1 MKQFHDLTLGIAEAM
16 PVWPGDAPLQRTVSR
31 HASGVQVTRFSLG
44 AHAGTHLDAPRH
56 VLGDGYPGVE
66 SLALDILVGAAVV
79 VDLSGYTALTADTL
93 AAQLGATAPQRL
105 LLKLRAT
112 PLTATNFM
120 AFHSPDES
128 AAHWLVQ
135 QGVRLLGLDVPSA
148 DAPEAEELAVHRI
161 LLTAGI
167 IIVENLLLG
176 DVASGEWQLA
186 CLPLKL
192 MGADGAPARAVLWR

>member
-1 MKQFHDLTLGIAEAM
+1 M
-16 PVWPGDAPLQRTVSR
+16 
-31 HASGVQVTRFSLG
+31 
-44 AHAGTHLDAPRH
+44 
-56 VLGDGYPGVE
+56 
-66 SLALDILVGAAVV
+66 VGAAVV
-79 VDLSGYTALTADTL
+79 VDLSDCATLTADTL
-93 AAQLGATAPQRL
+93 AAQFGSSAPQRL
-105 LLKLRAT
+105 LLKLRAM

-120 AFHSPDES
+120 DFHAPDES

-148 DAPEAEELAVHRI
+148 DAPEAEELVVHRI
-161 LLTAGI
+161 LLEAGI

-192 MGADGAPARAVLWR
+192 MGADGAPVRAVLWR